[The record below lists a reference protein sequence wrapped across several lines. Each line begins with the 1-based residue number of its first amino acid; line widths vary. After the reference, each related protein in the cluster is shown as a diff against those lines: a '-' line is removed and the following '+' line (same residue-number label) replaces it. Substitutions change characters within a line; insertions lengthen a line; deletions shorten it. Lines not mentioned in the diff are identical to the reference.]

1 MDTEEDSSEED
12 EDKKKVVDF
21 DDDHP
26 YIKFYKQFGK
36 SIKMGIIEDTANRSK
51 LAKLLRYK
59 SSKSDDKYTSLD
71 NYVARKPE
79 WQKDIYYIAAESLE
93 AAKKSPFLEIANK
106 KGVEVLFLV
115 EPVDECE

>member
-1 MDTEEDSSEED
+1 MLILFLLLPELATGKADDDSSSEED
-12 EDKKKVVDF
+12 GEDDKAKVVDF

-26 YIKFYKQFGK
+26 YIKFFKQFGK

-71 NYVARKPE
+71 NYVAR
-79 WQKDIYYIAAESLE
+79 
-93 AAKKSPFLEIANK
+93 
-106 KGVEVLFLV
+106 
-115 EPVDECE
+115 

>member
-1 MDTEEDSSEED
+1 MRINLYSFESEIATGKADDDSSSEDED
-12 EDKKKVVDF
+12 EDKAKVVDF

-26 YIKFYKQFGK
+26 YIKFFKQFGK

-71 NYVARKPE
+71 NYVAR
-79 WQKDIYYIAAESLE
+79 
-93 AAKKSPFLEIANK
+93 
-106 KGVEVLFLV
+106 
-115 EPVDECE
+115 